1 MGEYTQDNRK
11 ISVQTPLGKDVLLF
25 KGLTGHEGL
34 STLFELEV
42 LAIAEKNA
50 KVVFDKLLGK
60 KVTVKLKMGDDESPT
75 YLNGLC
81 NGVAQGRRD
90 EYFLTYRLSLVPE
103 LWLLTRKAQS
113 RIFQQLTVPEI
124 LRKVLKGFDVD
135 YKLNGRYEPR
145 DYCVQYRETD
155 FAFASRLM
163 EEEGVYY
170 YFKHGDGSH
179 QMVVAD
185 TTEGHA
191 DVPGETTI
199 EYEEL
204 AGGLRAE
211 ERIYAWEKYQEMRSG
226 KVTLWD
232 HCFELPHRHLEAEEP
247 TVASVRVGTVTHKL
261 KVGGNDKLELYDWPG
276 GYAQRFDGVEPGGGD
291 RQDDIQKIFRDNE
304 RTATIRMDEE
314 TAPAIRISGKS
325 SCKQMRAGHRFDLS
339 RHFNADGSYVVLET
353 THDAEETGDYRSGV
367 AEIRY
372 AASFRCFPADIR
384 FRPPRTT
391 PKPVIAG
398 TQSAVVVG
406 PSGEEVFTDKYGR
419 VKVQFHWDREGKKD
433 ANSSCWI
440 RVGQL
445 FAGRRWGASF
455 WPRIGQEVLVA
466 FHEGDPDC
474 PVIVGSVYN
483 ADQMPPYLGDGP
495 DDKHENDNK
504 VSGVKSN
511 TTTGGEGF
519 NELRF
524 DDTKGKE
531 QVFIHSQGNMDEQVC
546 GSSMVSVGGSRHL
559 TVGSEDSGDH
569 LEKASGSRHVTVGG
583 EMQVKVGGAMRLT
596 VEETQ
601 DLVVKGAK
609 KEHLRA
615 DSDLVVDGTAAS
627 QISGDCRIQVSQNVN
642 AAVDADATFRARRLS
657 VVAEEAYVEGSSSVY
672 LRCGRS
678 YVMIRDGRI
687 EIESP
692 AVDINC
698 SQSSAIPITPDLP
711 ESGAV
716 FVAEEAAPRAPSGA
730 DDAETGQKSCSDSGI

>member
-25 KGLTGHEGL
+25 RGITGHESL
-34 STLFELEV
+34 SKLFELEV
-42 LAIAEKNA
+42 LAIAEKA
-50 KVVFDKLLGK
+50 TKVPFEKLLGK
-60 KVTVKLKMGDDESPT
+60 KVTVKFKMGDNETPT

-81 NGVAQGRRD
+81 NRVAQGGRD
-90 EYFLTYRLSLVPE
+90 ECFVTYRLTLVPE

-113 RIFQQLTVPEI
+113 RIFQQMTVPEI
-124 LRKVLKGFDVD
+124 LKKVLKGFDVD

-145 DYCVQYRETD
+145 DFCVQYRETD

-170 YFKHGDGSH
+170 YFKHSDGSH

-185 TTEGHA
+185 TPEGHA

-204 AGGLRAE
+204 AGGVRVE
-211 ERIYAWEKYQEMRSG
+211 ERVYTWEKSQEMRSG

-232 HCFELPHRHLEAEEP
+232 HTFELPHRHLEAEEP
-247 TVASVRVGTVTHKL
+247 TLSSAKAGTVTHKL
-261 KVGGNDKLELYDWPG
+261 KVGGNDKLELYDWPA

-291 RQDDIQKIFRDNE
+291 RQDDIQKVFRDNE
-304 RTATIRMDEE
+304 RTAKIRMDEE
-314 TAPAIRISGKS
+314 TAPAIRIRGETT
-325 SCKQMRAGHRFDLS
+325 CKQMRAGHKFELS
-339 RHFNADGSYVVLET
+339 RHFNANGAYVVAET
-353 THDAEETGDYRSGV
+353 VHKAEETGDYRTGV
-367 AEIRY
+367 AEIHY
-372 AASFRCFPADIR
+372 AASFTCLPADIP

-391 PKPVIAG
+391 PRPTIAG

-406 PSGEEVFTDKYGR
+406 PKGEEIFTDKYGR

-433 ANSSCWI
+433 SSSSCWI

-445 FAGRRWGASF
+445 LAGRRWGASF

-474 PVIVGSVYN
+474 PVVVGSVYN
-483 ADQMPPYLGDGP
+483 ADQLPPYLGDGP

-504 VSGVKSN
+504 VSGLKSN

-519 NELRF
+519 NEWRF

-531 QVFIHSQGNMDEQVC
+531 QIFVHAQGNMDERVC

-559 TVGSEDSGDH
+559 SVGSEDSGDH
-569 LEKASGSRHVTVGG
+569 LEKACGSRHVTVGG
-583 EMQVKVGGAMRLT
+583 AMQVKVGGAMRLT
-596 VEETQ
+596 VEEGQ

-609 KEHLRA
+609 KERLL
-615 DSDLVVDGTAAS
+615 SNSSLVVEGWSAAETQGS
-627 QISGDCRIQVSQNVN
+627 HD
-642 AAVDADATFRARRLS
+642 LS
-657 VVAEEAYVEGSSSVY
+657 VGESASLYVAEEASLTARRLNVIADEVFITGQDRVQ
-672 LRCGRS
+672 LKVGRS
-678 YVMIRDGRI
+678 SISLSTDLLVI
-687 EIESP
+687 EAP
-692 AVDINC
+692 GVDINC
-698 SQSSAIPITPDLP
+698 NSGLTAGTPNVPALRIPD
-711 ESGAV
+711 A
-716 FVAEEAAPRAPSGA
+716 AEEASPEASSGA
-730 DDAETGQKSCSDSGI
+730 DDAETGQKSAPDSGS

>member
-25 KGLTGHEGL
+25 RGLTGHEGL
-34 STLFELEV
+34 STLFQLEV
-42 LAIAEKNA
+42 LAIAEKA
-50 KVVFDKLLGK
+50 TKVPFDKLLGK
-60 KVTVKLKMGDDESPT
+60 KVTVKLKMGENETPT

-81 NGVAQGRRD
+81 NRVAQGGRD
-90 EYFLTYRLSLVPE
+90 EYFLTYRLTLVPE

-113 RIFQQLTVPEI
+113 RIFQQMTVPEI
-124 LRKVLKGFDVD
+124 LKKVLKGLDVD

-155 FAFASRLM
+155 FGFVSRLM

-170 YFKHGDGSH
+170 YFKHSDGSH

-185 TTEGHA
+185 TSEGHA

-204 AGGLRAE
+204 AGGVRGE
-211 ERIYAWEKYQEMRSG
+211 ERIYTWEKSQEMRSG

-232 HCFELPHRHLEAEEP
+232 HTFELPHRHLEAEEP
-247 TVASVRVGTVTHKL
+247 TLASVRVGTVTHKL

-314 TAPAIRISGKS
+314 TAPAIRISGKTN
-325 SCKQMRAGHRFDLS
+325 CKQMRAGHRFDLS

-372 AASFRCFPADIR
+372 AASFTCLPADIP

-406 PSGEEVFTDKYGR
+406 PRGEEIFTDKYGR

-433 ANSSCWI
+433 TNSSCWI

-445 FAGRRWGASF
+445 FAGRRWGTSF

-504 VSGVKSN
+504 VCGLKSN

-519 NELRF
+519 NEWRF

-531 QVFIHSQGNMDEQVC
+531 QIFIHAQGNMDERVC

-559 TVGSEDSGDH
+559 SVGSEDSGDH
-569 LEKASGSRHVTVGG
+569 LEKACGSRHVTVGG
-583 EMQVKVGGAMRLT
+583 ALQVKVGGAMRLT
-596 VEETQ
+596 VEERQ
-601 DLVVKGAK
+601 DLVIKGAK
-609 KEHLRA
+609 KERLRS
-615 DSDLVVDGTAAS
+615 DSSLV
-627 QISGDCRIQVSQNVN
+627 
-642 AAVDADATFRARRLS
+642 
-657 VVAEEAYVEGSSSVY
+657 VEGSVGVSDRTGATTSGWARTRTSS
-672 LRCGRS
+672 S
-678 YVMIRDGRI
+678 
-687 EIESP
+687 SP
-692 AVDINC
+692 RRPCRPGD
-698 SQSSAIPITPDLP
+698 
-711 ESGAV
+711 
-716 FVAEEAAPRAPSGA
+716 
-730 DDAETGQKSCSDSGI
+730 